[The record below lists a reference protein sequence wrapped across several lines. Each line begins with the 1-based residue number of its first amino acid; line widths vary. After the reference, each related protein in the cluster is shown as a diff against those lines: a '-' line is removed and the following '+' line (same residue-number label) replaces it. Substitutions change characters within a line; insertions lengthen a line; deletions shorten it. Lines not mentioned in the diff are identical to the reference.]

1 MGKTK
6 YPVRENMILVALDS
20 KYTYIPKEV
29 FVMLFENSH
38 IYYKR
43 DYIKALED
51 NKIKF
56 SKLRD
61 LSREAGIPYSLFFA
75 PIEKVEENINKNN
88 EILFTGIQEGPIAIA
103 SRGDIRIRDINL
115 IVKDIQK
122 RQLFLA
128 KNHREVVPNPILNL
142 RQQQTSTDM
151 ANLIIKSLNLDMD
164 KFRNYSSKD
173 SAYNYLVSCLENN
186 NIIISRSRKGV
197 MPQTIKPGLNFSGFS
212 VKHKKY
218 PAIFLHSKD
227 EDRINDPAGRRI
239 FTIFLLLACIA
250 NKRFATVS
258 YNQSVEEPAQN
269 IEYIVAE
276 EILMPEDAI
285 SGTRID
291 NINELENIAEFF
303 KVTPSMALVRLKR
316 LGCID
321 RETFEK
327 IFELLKNKWK
337 NDSEQQSKMGFK
349 FNIKD
354 TTRIVTY
361 NGKLFTTEV
370 INLLR
375 ANKLSAGDA
384 SRLLFF
390 KKKSKSLLN
399 ELKENI

>member
-1 MGKTK
+1 MSRAK
-6 YPVRENMILVALDS
+6 YPIRENMILVALDS
-20 KYTYIPKEV
+20 KYVYIPKDA
-29 FVMLFENSH
+29 FIMLFENSH
-38 IYYKR
+38 IYYRK

-51 NKIKF
+51 NKIRF
-56 SKLRD
+56 TKLKE

-75 PIEKVEENINKNN
+75 PIEKIEENINKNN
-88 EILFTGIQEGPIAIA
+88 EILFSGIQEGPIAIA
-103 SRGDIRIRDINL
+103 SRGDIRVRDINL

-128 KNHREVVPNPILNL
+128 KNHREVAPSPILNL
-142 RQQQTSTDM
+142 RQQQTPTDM
-151 ANLIIKSLNLDMD
+151 ANLIIRILNLDMD

-173 SAYNYLVSCLENN
+173 SAYDYLVSCLENN

-197 MPQTIKPGLNFSGFS
+197 MPQTIKPDLYFSGFS
-212 VKHKKY
+212 VNHKKY

-239 FTIFLLLACIA
+239 FTIFLLLACMA

-258 YNQSVEEPAQN
+258 YSQSVEEPAQN

-276 EILMPEDAI
+276 EILMPEDAV
-285 SGTRID
+285 SGIRIESID
-291 NINELENIAEFF
+291 ELENIANFF

-316 LGCID
+316 LGCVD
-321 RETFEK
+321 KE
-327 IFELLKNKWK
+327 IFERIFDLLKDKWE
-337 NDSEQQSKMGFK
+337 NDSRQQSKIGFG
-349 FNIKD
+349 FNMKD
-354 TTRIVTY
+354 TTRVVTY
-361 NGKLFTTEV
+361 NGKLFTTEI

-390 KKKSKSLLN
+390 KKKSRALLT